1 MKIIFLD
8 FDDYRNPLLGAGQ
21 AKATLEV
28 GSRLARRG
36 HTIEVIT
43 SRYPGSKNRIDNGIF
58 YHHIGL
64 GSNNIRLNNA
74 CYILCLPWYVT
85 RLKGHIIIEC
95 FTAPISTLFSQLFT
109 SIPVVGLPTSFE
121 ADRFSK
127 LYKLPFDQIEKLG
140 LKTYKYFLPY
150 TKHFDNKI
158 KRYNPKVLSKIVP
171 EGVGDEFFSYP
182 IKEPKHI
189 LFIGRYDIE
198 QKGLDL
204 LIKAYAK
211 VANKIHYPLVI
222 AGHGP
227 DEMKMRALVG
237 RLHMNDRITIL
248 GSAFGDKKKKLMSEA
263 LFIAFPSRHEGFSLF
278 SLEALASGHALA
290 GFNIPGLSWANNDI
304 AYKAKSFDIDEYAL
318 ILKKLCNKTVTGR
331 MGKKA
336 RVFARKYTW
345 NRVADLFEIFFN
357 HILKMEKLI

>member
-8 FDDYRNPLLGAGQ
+8 FDDHRNPLLGAGQ

-28 GSRLARRG
+28 GSRLAKMG

-43 SRYPGSKNRIDNGIF
+43 SRFPGSKDRIEKGIF

-74 CYILCLPWYVT
+74 FYILCLPWHVVQ
-85 RLKGHIIIEC
+85 LKGHIIIEC

-109 SIPVVGLPTSFE
+109 RIPVVGLPTSFE
-121 ADRFSK
+121 ADRFSR
-127 LYKLPFDQIEKLG
+127 LYHLPFEKIERLG

-150 TKHFDNKI
+150 THYFDKKM
-158 KRYNPKVLSKIVP
+158 KRYNPNVVAKIVS
-171 EGVGDEFFSYP
+171 EGVGDEFFRYP
-182 IKEPKHI
+182 IKEPKYI
-189 LFIGRYDIE
+189 LFIGRFDIE
-198 QKGLDL
+198 QKGIDL

-211 VANKIHYPLVI
+211 VANKINYPLVI

-248 GSAFGDKKKKLMSEA
+248 GSAFGENKKKLMSEA

-278 SLEALASGHALA
+278 SLEALASGHAIA
-290 GFNIPGLSWANNDI
+290 AFNIPGLSWANNDI
-304 AYKAKSFDIDEYAL
+304 AYKAKPFDVDEYAL
-318 ILKKLCNKTVTGR
+318 ILKKLCNKTIAVA
-331 MGKKA
+331 MGNKA

-345 NRVADLFEIFFN
+345 DNVAEQFHLFFTSI
-357 HILKMEKLI
+357 IKTT